1 MNVAATNKQDRK
13 ASYSCYGS
21 WVDVSAPGGE
31 GTGSDAIYSTLPG
44 GYGWGS
50 GTSMAAPMVVSLAG
64 LLKSQRSEW
73 GSQLIWDAIVKVADP
88 IIDQGMGSG
97 RINAYNSL
105 KQTYTPSAPS
115 NLNATATAWAEINL
129 TWNDNSDN
137 ELGFKIERKTSSSEF
152 SEIAS
157 LPKNST
163 SYQDN
168 NVSAGITYYY
178 RIKAYSVNGDSYSN
192 TDDEVVPDTSPDPPG
207 YLEGHFEWI
216 GHQVELNW
224 SDSSNNEQGFII
236 ERRSEWEPSFQ
247 EIGSVGPNVTIFYD
261 PNVSWDTIYHYR
273 VKVYNPRG
281 YAYSQEVIVYVG

>member
-1 MNVAATNKQDRK
+1 
-13 ASYSCYGS
+13 
-21 WVDVSAPGGE
+21 
-31 GTGSDAIYSTLPG
+31 
-44 GYGWGS
+44 
-50 GTSMAAPMVVSLAG
+50 
-64 LLKSQRSEW
+64 
-73 GSQLIWDAIVKVADP
+73 VADP

-207 YLEGHFEWI
+207 YLEGYFDWVN
-216 GHQVELNW
+216 HQVELTW